1 MRKALALGALCL
13 SLTPGPA
20 LAQEARETLHA
31 AVRAVEARQADVWLA
46 SVEAQLQLTAAQQEA
61 FAAYAAAIRA
71 QAELKAE
78 HRRTVLFVD
87 TAQLPPAPEALGRDV
102 RWLRERTD
110 ALAAVQAA
118 AGELYEQLTP
128 QQRTAF
134 DFLAVS
140 TSGTGSAE
148 PY

>member
-1 MRKALALGALCL
+1 MR
-13 SLTPGPA
+13 TV
-20 LAQEARETLHA
+20 A
-31 AVRAVEARQADVWLA
+31 APQADVWLA
-46 SVEAQLQLTAAQQEA
+46 AAE
-61 FAAYAAAIRA
+61 
-71 QAELKAE
+71 
-78 HRRTVLFVD
+78 
-87 TAQLPPAPEALGRDV
+87 AQLPPAPEALGRDV

-110 ALAAVQAA
+110 APTPVQAA

-140 TSGTGSAE
+140 ASGTGSAE